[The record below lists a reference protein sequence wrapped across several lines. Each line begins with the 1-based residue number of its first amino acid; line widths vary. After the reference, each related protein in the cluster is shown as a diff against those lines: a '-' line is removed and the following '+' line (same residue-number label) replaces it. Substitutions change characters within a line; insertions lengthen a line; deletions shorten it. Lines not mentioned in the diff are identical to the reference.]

1 MGKEVVLI
9 SSSSMASIN
18 LDDDPINDIEDG
30 TLGSSTE
37 AALLIGVAPVKM
49 RFFLMVPKFILRIQH
64 AYLAH

>member
-1 MGKEVVLI
+1 VLDCTTWLHHSTDGFLVGKEVVLI

-49 RFFLMVPKFILRIQH
+49 
-64 AYLAH
+64 

>member
-9 SSSSMASIN
+9 SSSSMATIN

-37 AALLIGVAPVKM
+37 AALPIGVAPVKM
-49 RFFLMVPKFILRIQH
+49 
-64 AYLAH
+64 